1 MDPLIEGYR
10 RFRADIWPGERA
22 RYEALAHWGQSPEAM
37 VVACSDSRVDPQTV
51 FGAAPGELFVVRNV
65 AALVPVYSPD
75 PGHHGTSAAL
85 EFGVRVLKVPR
96 LVVLGHGQCGGVKAM
111 AFGPPPQARDFIASW
126 VEIGKPAVLAAG
138 DKPEGRLERI
148 EAEVV
153 RLSLANLMTFPWIAE
168 AVGAGRLVLQGFLF
182 DDGGYFGRAFADTQ
196 NATVAGGIFG
206 DGGEDGHG
214 GVLSE
219 VDVADGGDGFG
230 TDKRDV
236 SGENE
241 KMVRKRSARE
251 FEVGFEDL
259 HGVAGAALLGLEDEL
274 NAGGGDCGSYAV
286 GFVADDAVDV
296 VGGDDGFGGGD
307 DVEEESA
314 ASDLV
319 EDFGALALEPRA
331 FACGHDGDGECWG
344 GHRPLWSHAWFGAY

>member
-1 MDPLIEGYR
+1 MDTLIEGYR
-10 RFRADIWPGERA
+10 RFRAEIWPGERA
-22 RYEALAHWGQSPEAM
+22 RYEALANWGQSPEAM

-153 RLSLANLMTFPWIAE
+153 RLSLDNLMTFPWIAE
-168 AVGAGRLVLQGFLF
+168 AVGTGRLILQGFLF
-182 DDGGYFGRAFADTQ
+182 DVHT
-196 NATVAGGIFG
+196 
-206 DGGEDGHG
+206 
-214 GVLSE
+214 GVL
-219 VDVADGGDGFG
+219 AH
-230 TDKRDV
+230 
-236 SGENE
+236 
-241 KMVRKRSARE
+241 
-251 FEVGFEDL
+251 VGPE
-259 HGVAGAALLGLEDEL
+259 GLEP
-274 NAGGGDCGSYAV
+274 
-286 GFVADDAVDV
+286 VD
-296 VGGDDGFGGGD
+296 
-307 DVEEESA
+307 
-314 ASDLV
+314 
-319 EDFGALALEPRA
+319 
-331 FACGHDGDGECWG
+331 
-344 GHRPLWSHAWFGAY
+344 